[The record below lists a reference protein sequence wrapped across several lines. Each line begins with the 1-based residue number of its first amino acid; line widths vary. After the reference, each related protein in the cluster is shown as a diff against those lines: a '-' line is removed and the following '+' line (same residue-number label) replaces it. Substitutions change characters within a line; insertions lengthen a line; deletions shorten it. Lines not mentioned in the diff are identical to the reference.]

1 LENGLAIMGLDGE
14 TVEAFNDR
22 MMTQFLVSA
31 PSVNAAGE
39 LPLFGEVCPEAA
51 LDGQEEAISVIE
63 ESLTLEA
70 YVLWLR

>member
-1 LENGLAIMGLDGE
+1 MGLDGE

-39 LPLFGEVCPEAA
+39 LLLFGEVCPEAA
-51 LDGQEEAISVIE
+51 LDGQDEAITVIE